1 MAQIAGKRII
11 GLLLVLVLI
20 GCYAGYELLLKPT
33 LNGATLIDNPTGRDI
48 TVAIDQEQ
56 YVVPA
61 RSFLRITLAEGVHNI
76 SCEALGMPPQELHME
91 LTSYGVINPSRS
103 KYVIYNTIYT
113 RKNLSSRFKPYAV
126 EGREVYSLL
135 GEPEVTN
142 ALFIPDRTLGKGNL
156 DVAAPSLKSYQQV
169 DQDYAYLTRI
179 FRLGDFFEYC
189 NQHNL

>member
-1 MAQIAGKRII
+1 MAQIAGKRFI
-11 GLLLVLVLI
+11 GLLLVLVLT

-33 LNGATLIDNPTGRDI
+33 LNGSTLIDNPTGRDI
-48 TVAIDQEQ
+48 TVMIDQQPHE
-56 YVVPA
+56 VPA
-61 RSFLRITLAEGVHNI
+61 RSFLKITLAEGMHSI
-76 SCEALGMPPQELHME
+76 SCEALGLPQQELNLE
-91 LTSYGVINPSRS
+91 LTSYGVINPSKS

-113 RKNLSSRFKPYAV
+113 EKNLSSRYKSYAV

-156 DVAAPSLKSYQQV
+156 DVAAPSAKSYQQV
-169 DQDYAYLTRI
+169 NQDYAYLTRI
-179 FRLGDFFEYC
+179 FRLTDFFEYC